1 MDLLEAICDGSSIT
15 QMAKLHQH
23 TCRCLDGQLS
33 DLLQQ
38 HMETP
43 PDCLHSSFQ
52 FTDIFDYN
60 FVTSHLLKWLVT
72 VTVLKML

>member
-23 TCRCLDGQLS
+23 TCRCLDGQLA

-38 HMETP
+38 HMETG
-43 PDCLHSSFQ
+43 LFALFISIYRYFWLQ
-52 FTDIFDYN
+52 FSGCHL
-60 FVTSHLLKWLVT
+60 TSA
-72 VTVLKML
+72 KMTCYCYRT